1 MINLNATL
9 DNLIAMV
16 VVLLALSLVV
26 QAVQS
31 AVKKMFKLKSRQIE
45 ESLAHLFQYVMH
57 NDSVAGREPGAS
69 NNSVAQPG
77 AAEAKTPLAKLLAFL
92 ARNWGRIKG
101 LFAQSPFLRVFTTM
115 LHPADRAYEDAGDVY
130 KEVMDKFRAVGRT
143 ALSTR
148 PILDSMSKG
157 DLMKVVNNIAPKKL
171 DGKFTGNVEKAITE
185 FNNLLEVFKQWR
197 SWITD
202 PNLDVGT
209 YLTADDQAKL
219 VELQA
224 KFKPLFSDLG
234 LLAADVSKADEVG
247 KVVEKITADIAG
259 LRGVNFDDAQKVLD
273 DVRGNVRRAA
283 ERARLD
289 KQDGPA
295 KTLDGLADAL
305 DELAVGFADFR
316 RAYAAVFAKWVKLE
330 ESFDTVMQS
339 FEERYT
345 RGMKTA
351 AIVISFFVVVF
362 LNANFFSVYKEISTS
377 DAKRDMIIQ
386 SRQQVIEALNKTPAA
401 PVSTPPPGETP
412 EQKAVREK
420 REQDELTVQN
430 WFRASQKEI
439 DDKAALFE
447 GYGFAPV
454 KWSDFRAWFAEL
466 RHPDAPAVGAGGN
479 RLGVSRWDSGDWLNS
494 RKDDVKTL
502 LGWLIMTLLLSV
514 GAPFWQDFLESLFG
528 VKNVLRKRSDTK
540 NVEQE
545 SGAGQP
551 RQS

>member
-45 ESLAHLFQYVMH
+45 DSLAHLFQLVIDDQTSAQMKP
-57 NDSVAGREPGAS
+57 PGEEK
-69 NNSVAQPG
+69 
-77 AAEAKTPLAKLLAFL
+77 AALLW
-92 ARNWGRIKG
+92 ARKWKG
-101 LFAQSPFLRVFTTM
+101 FTAVIAQSPFLRVF
-115 LHPADRAYEDAGDVY
+115 LRFVRHPAEDENFKHAAALY
-130 KEVMDKFRAVGRT
+130 NEVLNKFRGIGRT

-148 PILDSMSKG
+148 PIFDSISKG
-157 DLMKVVNNIAPKKL
+157 DLMKVVGSIEPAAVDNEFSRKVTAAVAEFKKFYAVF
-171 DGKFTGNVEKAITE
+171 DEWQSWFGGPDFKAG
-185 FNNLLEVFKQWR
+185 
-197 SWITD
+197 
-202 PNLDVGT
+202 P
-209 YLTADDQAKL
+209 YLGEEDRARLAA
-219 VELQA
+219 LQA
-224 KFKPLFSDLG
+224 KFKPLVDDLKR
-234 LLAADVSKADEVG
+234 LLAPGADPEEAVKAVA
-247 KVVEKITADIAG
+247 ADIVR
-259 LRGVNFDDAQKVLD
+259 LRGLNLGDAQKVLD
-273 DVRGNVRRAA
+273 DVRANARHAA

-289 KQDGPA
+289 GKADVA
-295 KTLDGLADAL
+295 NVLDTLVGRL
-305 DELAVGFADFR
+305 DSFAAAFAGFRKSYD
-316 RAYAAVFAKWVKLE
+316 AVFARWVKLE
-330 ESFDTVMQS
+330 ESFDSVMQS

-351 AIVISFFVVVF
+351 AIVISFLVVVF

-386 SRQQVIEALNKTPAA
+386 SRQQVIEALNKTPPA

-412 EQKAVREK
+412 EQRAVREK

-439 DDKAALFE
+439 DDKASLFE
-447 GYGFAPV
+447 GYGFQPLREQDVRDWWANWNTLGLWPNV
-454 KWSDFRAWFAEL
+454 KHDL
-466 RHPDAPAVGAGGN
+466 RV
-479 RLGVSRWDSGDWLNS
+479 
-494 RKDDVKTL
+494 L

-545 SGAGQP
+545 PGTGQP